1 LQELKTKEVNNNEHV
16 IVTPPDR
23 FYQDALT
30 ILLVDWPAD
39 LIDQAF
45 SALQRSNSRLA
56 IHIFDYND
64 HNYTWLLDVAN
75 QANIVAININNINHI
90 DLLKGQLISKNKS
103 FYFGRLDMNN
113 IFTNHTDDPIGK
125 LLVLV
130 GENIS
135 QMEI

>member
-1 LQELKTKEVNNNEHV
+1 MQELKADKINNHDHV

-23 FYQDALT
+23 FHQESLI

-39 LIDQAF
+39 LVDQAF
-45 SALQRSNSRLA
+45 AALRNSNVRLA
-56 IHIFDYND
+56 IHVFDFND
-64 HNYTWLLDVAN
+64 HNYSWLLDVAN

-103 FYFGRLDMNN
+103 FYFGRLDMNK
-113 IFTNHTDDPIGK
+113 IFTNYTDDPIGK

-130 GENIS
+130 GEHIS
-135 QMEI
+135 QMEV

>member
-1 LQELKTKEVNNNEHV
+1 MQELETKELNNNEHV

-23 FYQDALT
+23 FYQDAVV

-45 SALQRSNSRLA
+45 SALKASKNRLA

-75 QANIVAININNINHI
+75 QADIVAININNINHI

-103 FYFGRLDMNN
+103 FYFGRLDMNK
-113 IFTNHTDDPIGK
+113 IFTNYTDDPIGK
-125 LLVLV
+125 LLVAV

-135 QMEI
+135 QMEV